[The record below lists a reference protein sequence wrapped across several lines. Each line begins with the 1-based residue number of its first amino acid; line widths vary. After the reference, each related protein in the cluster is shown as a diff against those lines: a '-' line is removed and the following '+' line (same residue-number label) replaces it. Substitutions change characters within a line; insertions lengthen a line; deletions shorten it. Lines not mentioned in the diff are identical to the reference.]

1 MKKTEFKARLKAYL
15 NNNINL
21 ESKIDKLLA
30 SGCIDLE
37 NKADDYMLEK
47 AAAYAILTSV
57 ADDFKPLHSQTMKE
71 AENIINFI

>member
-1 MKKTEFKARLKAYL
+1 MKKTKFKARLKAYL

-21 ESKIDKLLA
+21 DNKIDKLLA

-57 ADDFKPLHSQTMKE
+57 ADGFKPLHSQTMKE